1 MAELTHG
8 TDYAGLML
16 KDMIPTGRKPWYR
29 DVVLIRL
36 NLLLMCALLTQTATG
51 FDASMLNGMQSLP
64 QWTHFFG
71 HPEGSRLGAM
81 TFGPTGGVLIS
92 VLVSSQ
98 LCDRFGRRY
107 PICGGSL
114 IIILGSVIQA
124 AAQNYGMFVAAR
136 FLVGFGLGIVSVA
149 APPLLSEVAY
159 PTHRGKLV
167 SFYLCSWPLGSL
179 IAAWV
184 TFGTFKMQNQWAW
197 RLPSLLQCA
206 FSVVQAILSLLAP
219 ESPRWLIYQNRP
231 QEALEILAKYHGNG
245 DRNSELVKFEMS
257 EISATLE
264 MEKLQRQSRWREW
277 ISTKGNLHRL
287 FLALYI
293 PAMMQWS
300 GNALISYYL
309 TIILKSIGIT
319 DSRTQLIIN
328 GCLSIWG
335 FSIAVIFAMLVDR
348 AGRRSLWL
356 AGMSGMLLSYIIWTI
371 CSAINQQTNFEHKGY
386 AGAVIA
392 MIFLYQLFYHVCSPV
407 ATTYIMEVVPYS
419 LRSKASMMYQLS
431 GNLAGVYN
439 SFANPVAMKA
449 ITWKYYIVWVVI
461 ITIHLTVMWFF
472 FPETKGLGLEEVAVI
487 FDGPDALSAGPN
499 AMHLKGK
506 DWDIKEAAVETAE
519 AGDRIDGSS
528 EGGNAAADKVNRAV

>member
-8 TDYAGLML
+8 NDFAGKML

-29 DVVLIRL
+29 DGPLIRL
-36 NLLLMCALLTQTATG
+36 NLLLLCALLTQTATG

-64 QWTHFFG
+64 QWVAFFG

-92 VLVSSQ
+92 ILVSSQ

-107 PICGGSL
+107 PIFGGSL
-114 IIILGSVIQA
+114 IIILGSIIQT

-136 FLVGFGLGIVSVA
+136 FMVGFGLGIVSVA

-184 TFGTFKMQNQWAW
+184 TFGTFKMSSEWAW
-197 RLPSLLQCA
+197 RLPSLLQCS
-206 FSVVQAILSLLAP
+206 FSVVQAILSLFAP
-219 ESPRWLIYQNRP
+219 ESPRWLIYQNRN
-231 QEALEILAKYHGNG
+231 QEALDILVKYHGHG
-245 DRNSELVKFEMS
+245 DPNSELVRFEMS

-264 MEKLQRQSRWREW
+264 MEKLQRKSRWGEW
-277 ISTKGNLHRL
+277 VSTRGNMHRL
-287 FLALYI
+287 LLALYI

-309 TIILKSIGIT
+309 AIILRSIGIVN
-319 DSRTQLIIN
+319 SRTQLIIN

-335 FSIAVIFAMLVDR
+335 FGIAVLFASLIDK
-348 AGRRSLWL
+348 AGRRRLWL
-356 AGMSGMLLSYIIWTI
+356 TGMSGMLLSYIIWTI
-371 CSAINQQTNFEHKGY
+371 CSAINQQTNFKNKGY

-392 MIFLYQLFYHVCSPV
+392 MIFLYQLFYHICSPV

-449 ITWKYYIVWVVI
+449 ITWKYYIVWCVALA
-461 ITIHLTVMWFF
+461 IHLVVMYFC

-487 FDGPDALSAGPN
+487 FDGPDALSGPN
-499 AMHLKGK
+499 AMALKGS
-506 DWDIKEAAVETAE
+506 DWEHK
-519 AGDRIDGSS
+519 
-528 EGGNAAADKVNRAV
+528 GNAVHYAENAPQVDSSSDGGKQATAKAVDKAV

>member
-8 TDYAGLML
+8 TDYPGLML
-16 KDMIPTGRKPWYR
+16 KDMIPAGRKPWYL
-29 DVVLIRL
+29 DGPLIRL

-64 QWTHFFG
+64 QWVAFFG

-92 VLVSSQ
+92 ILISSQ

-124 AAQNYGMFVAAR
+124 AARNYGMFVASR

-184 TFGTFKMQNQWAW
+184 TFGTFKLQNEWAW
-197 RLPSLLQCA
+197 RLPSLLQCT
-206 FSVVQAILSLLAP
+206 FSVVQAVLSLLAP
-219 ESPRWLIYQNRP
+219 ESPRWLIYQNSH
-231 QEALEILAKYHGNG
+231 QEALDILVKYHGHG
-245 DRNSELVKFEMS
+245 DPNSELVKFEMS

-264 MEKLQRQSRWREW
+264 MEKLQRKSRWGEW
-277 ISTKGNLHRL
+277 VSTRGNIHRL

-309 TIILKSIGIT
+309 AIILKSIDIT
-319 DSRTQLIIN
+319 NARTQLIIN

-335 FSIAVIFAMLVDR
+335 FGIAVIFAMLVDK
-348 AGRRSLWL
+348 AGRRRLWL
-356 AGMSGMLLSYIIWTI
+356 AGMSGMLLSYIVWTI

-449 ITWKYYIVWVVI
+449 ITWKYYIVWVVALAV
-461 ITIHLTVMWFF
+461 HLTVMWFY

-487 FDGPDALSAGPN
+487 FDGPDALSGTN
-499 AMHLKGK
+499 AMNLKGQ
-506 DWDIKEAAVETAE
+506 DWDIKEPAVETSE
-519 AGDRIDGSS
+519 TDGKVDGTM
-528 EGGNAAADKVNRAV
+528 GGSKTTTAKPVDQVV